1 MTVSLSPPIPMH
13 PSPCTPLRTIAITHR
28 RTLAVAIA
36 ILISCCRTHR
46 PPTTTTTTTTAAD
59 SSFKKRA
66 PHAVKEIR
74 KFALAAMGTKDIR
87 LDPTL
92 NEAVWT
98 RGIKNVPR
106 RLRVRLARRR
116 NEDDGAEEKLYTLV
130 TPVQV
135 NTFKGLQTQN
145 IDE

>member
-1 MTVSLSPPIPMH
+1 MNAYLLFASVYVVVVLLLTYLPVSTASFPRPPP
-13 PSPCTPLRTIAITHR
+13 P
-28 RTLAVAIA
+28 
-36 ILISCCRTHR
+36 
-46 PPTTTTTTTTAAD
+46 PPTTTLTTH

-116 NEDDGAEEKLYTLV
+116 NEDEEAEEKLYTLV

-135 NTFKGLQTQN
+135 NTFKGTLYWWMTT
-145 IDE
+145 IMMIFDMT